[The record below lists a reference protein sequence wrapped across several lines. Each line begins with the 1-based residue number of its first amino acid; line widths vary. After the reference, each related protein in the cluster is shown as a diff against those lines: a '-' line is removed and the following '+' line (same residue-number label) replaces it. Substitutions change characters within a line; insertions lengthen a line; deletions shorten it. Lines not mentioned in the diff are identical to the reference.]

1 MPMKLGVIL
10 QSNTPE
16 HVWNALR
23 LAIAAR
29 KAKHDVRIFLL
40 SEGVELERIPDS
52 EHFDIS
58 RKVREF
64 TDLGGQLLACGS
76 CLKSRSQ
83 PESAACPVS
92 TMADLLRLVEGSDK
106 VLTFG

>member
-1 MPMKLGVIL
+1 MKLGIIL
-10 QSNTPE
+10 QSNEPE

-23 LAIAAR
+23 LAITAR
-29 KAKHDVRIFLL
+29 KAAHDVQIFLL
-40 SEGVELERIPDS
+40 SEGVELERIPDT

-58 RKVREF
+58 KKVEEF
-64 TDLGGQLLACGS
+64 TVLGGQLLACGS

-83 PESAACPVS
+83 SESAVCPIS
-92 TMADLLRLVEGSDK
+92 TMADLLRLIEESDK

>member
-1 MPMKLGVIL
+1 MKLGIIL
-10 QSNTPE
+10 QSNNPE

-23 LAIAAR
+23 LAITAR
-29 KAKHDVRIFLL
+29 KAKHEVNIFLL
-40 SEGVELERIPDS
+40 SEGVELEKIPDS

-58 RKVREF
+58 KKVKDF
-64 TDLGGQLLACGS
+64 NDLGGTILACGS

-83 PESAACPVS
+83 SESAVCSVS
-92 TMADLLRLVEGSDK
+92 TMADLLHLIEESDK

>member
-1 MPMKLGVIL
+1 MKLGIIL
-10 QSNTPE
+10 QSNRPE

-23 LAIAAR
+23 LAITAR
-29 KAKHDVRIFLL
+29 KSKHDVQVFLL

-58 RKVREF
+58 KKIKVF
-64 TDLGGQLLACGS
+64 ADLGGQILACGS
-76 CLKSRSQ
+76 CLESRSQ
-83 PESAACPVS
+83 SGGAACS
-92 TMADLLRLVEGSDK
+92 ISIMADLLHLVEESDK

>member
-1 MPMKLGVIL
+1 MKLGIIL
-10 QSNTPE
+10 QSNRQE

-23 LAIAAR
+23 LAITAR

-40 SEGVELERIPDS
+40 SEGVELEHISDTGD
-52 EHFDIS
+52 FDIS
-58 RKVREF
+58 KKVKDF
-64 TDLGGQLLACGS
+64 TDLGGQILACGT

-83 PESAACPVS
+83 PESATCSIS
-92 TMADLLRLVEGSDK
+92 TMADLLRMIEESDK

>member
-1 MPMKLGVIL
+1 MNLVIIL
-10 QSNTPE
+10 QSNQPE

-23 LAIAAR
+23 LAITAR
-29 KAKHDVRIFLL
+29 KAEHEVKIFLL
-40 SEGVELERIPDS
+40 SEGVELERMPDS

-58 RKVREF
+58 TKVKQF
-64 TDLGGQLLACGS
+64 TDLGGQILACGS

-83 PESAACPVS
+83 SVGAVCSLS
-92 TMADLLRLVEGSDK
+92 TMIDLLHLVEESDK

>member
-1 MPMKLGVIL
+1 MKLGIIL
-10 QSNTPE
+10 QSNGPE

-23 LAIAAR
+23 LAIVAR
-29 KAKHDVRIFLL
+29 KAAYEVTIFLL
-40 SEGVELERIPDS
+40 SEGVELEHIDDT

-58 RKVREF
+58 KKVKDF
-64 TDLGGQLLACGS
+64 TDLGGRIIACGT

-83 PESAACPVS
+83 LESAVCPIS
-92 TMADLLRLVEGSDK
+92 TMADLLHLVEESDK

>member
-1 MPMKLGVIL
+1 MKLGIIL
-10 QSNTPE
+10 QSNQPE

-23 LAIAAR
+23 LAITAR

-40 SEGVELERIPDS
+40 SEGVELERITDT
-52 EHFDIS
+52 ERFDVS
-58 RKVREF
+58 KKVEEF
-64 TDLGGQLLACGS
+64 TSIGGQLLACGS

-92 TMADLLRLVEGSDK
+92 TMSDLLRIVEESDK

>member
-1 MPMKLGVIL
+1 MPMKLGFIL
-10 QSNTPE
+10 QSNEPE

-23 LAIAAR
+23 LAITAR

-52 EHFDIS
+52 ENFDIS
-58 RKVREF
+58 RKVKEF
-64 TDLGGQLLACGS
+64 TDLQGQILACGT
-76 CLKSRSQ
+76 CLKSRLQ
-83 PESAACPVS
+83 PESAACPIS
-92 TMADLLRLVEGSDK
+92 TMTDLLRLVEESDK

>member
-1 MPMKLGVIL
+1 MKFGIIL
-10 QSNTPE
+10 QSNQPE

-23 LAIAAR
+23 LAITAR
-29 KAKHDVRIFLL
+29 KVEHEVRIFLL

-58 RKVREF
+58 KKMKDFV
-64 TDLGGQLLACGS
+64 DLGGQILACGS
-76 CLKSRSQ
+76 CLKSRFQ

-92 TMADLLRLVEGSDK
+92 TMPDLLRLVEESDK

>member
-1 MPMKLGVIL
+1 MKLGIIL
-10 QSNTPE
+10 QSNRPE

-23 LAIAAR
+23 LAITAR

-40 SEGVELERIPDS
+40 SEGVELERMPDS

-58 RKVREF
+58 KKVKDF
-64 TDLGGQLLACGS
+64 ADLGGQILACGS

-83 PESAACPVS
+83 SESAVCPIS
-92 TMADLLRLVEGSDK
+92 TMADLLRLIEESDK

>member
-1 MPMKLGVIL
+1 MKLGIIL
-10 QSNTPE
+10 KSNRPE

-23 LAIAAR
+23 LAITAR

-40 SEGVELERIPDS
+40 SEGVELERIPDT
-52 EHFDIS
+52 ERFDVS
-58 RKVREF
+58 KKVEEF
-64 TDLGGQLLACGS
+64 TSIGGQLLACGS

-92 TMADLLRLVEGSDK
+92 TMSDLLRIVEESDK

>member
-1 MPMKLGVIL
+1 MKLAIIL
-10 QSNTPE
+10 QSNQPE

-40 SEGVELERIPDS
+40 SEGVELERIPDM
-52 EHFDIS
+52 EHFDVS
-58 RKVREF
+58 KKVEEF
-64 TDLGGQLLACGS
+64 TSIGGQLLACGT

-92 TMADLLRLVEGSDK
+92 TMVDLLHLVEESDK

>member
-1 MPMKLGVIL
+1 MKLAIIL
-10 QSNTPE
+10 QSNQPE

-40 SEGVELERIPDS
+40 SEGVELERMPDS

-58 RKVREF
+58 KKVKDF
-64 TDLGGQLLACGS
+64 TNLEGQILACGS
-76 CLKSRSQ
+76 CLESRSQ
-83 PESAACPVS
+83 SGGAACSVS
-92 TMADLLRLVEGSDK
+92 TMTDLLRLVEESDK